1 MMEVS
6 LIRLGRTYDGWAR
19 SRRSIK
25 GTNAGEIW
33 NSEAAVN
40 YLIKKH
46 GIERTRADQWVR
58 GYRLQYH
65 ILNVRPYPGMMVRL
79 SDWQWKELL
88 TIEAADEKNK

>member
-6 LIRLGRTYDGWAR
+6 LARLRCTYDSWAR

-33 NSEAAVN
+33 NSEAVAN
-40 YLIKKH
+40 YLIEKH
-46 GIERTRADQWVR
+46 GIERTRAGQWVR

-65 ILNVRPYPGMMVRL
+65 ILNVRHYPGMMVRL
-79 SDWQWKELL
+79 SDWQWKVLL
-88 TIEAADEKNK
+88 AVEATDQKNK